1 MSRNIAF
8 LLHLLDHGDEPCVSV
23 DDLDGPHAAILQEGQ
38 RLGFVDTEPC
48 ASPSPGCPH
57 CGEGVPYRLGQRFLC
72 NGCRSTV
79 EPHWLFRWPLRRE
92 RFFSWLGAELGLR
105 GEPRPLDGALW
116 QLGTHAGEDG
126 HRECFY
132 RRPEPLSSAAG
143 TRLGA
148 YQNVLVLFGLA
159 PPQDETHR
167 IRSLSLLELLRGPE
181 PLSVADLQPFLLR
194 RGAVRFE
201 LHSGALWV
209 GDACLG
215 EVPVGSAEF
224 FLLARLAA
232 DLDHFVPYADLKRA
246 VLRQSGGRDA
256 TAEATLCQKLK
267 NRIKAKHI
275 VGIDRLLVTTNK
287 GDGYRLRGWGEA

>member
-1 MSRNIAF
+1 MTSTGRTRRSCGKDSVSGSSIRNRA
-8 LLHLLDHGDEPCVSV
+8 P
-23 DDLDGPHAAILQEGQ
+23 AR
-38 RLGFVDTEPC
+38 RLTALTAVKACRTDWGSDF
-48 ASPSPGCPH
+48 
-57 CGEGVPYRLGQRFLC
+57 C

-79 EPHWLFRWPLRRE
+79 EPHWLFRWPVRRE
-92 RFFSWLGAELGLR
+92 RFFRWLAIGLGLR

-116 QLGTHAGEDG
+116 QLGTQAGEDG

-132 RRPEPLSSAAG
+132 RRPGPMSEAAH

-159 PPQDETHR
+159 PPPPDETHHV
-167 IRSLSLLELLRGPE
+167 RSLSLLELLRGPE
-181 PLSVADLQPFLLR
+181 PLSVARLQPFLLR
-194 RGAVRFE
+194 HGAVRFE
-201 LHSGALWV
+201 PHSGALWV

-275 VGIDRLLVTTNK
+275 AGIDRLLVTTNK